1 MAVHPTTGQSPWGR
15 KAGYLVAVILNT
27 AVLFLVNVRPGWREV
42 PFLTDSLAGILWL
55 IKLSALSNALINAV
69 YLWRDPAWFKSVAQ
83 IGVSVLG
90 LTAAIAMLQV
100 FPFDFSAYSFNWA
113 VVTRVLLWLAVF
125 GSVVAIVTELAHLTK
140 GGVSAADRSH
150 SLPRR

>member
-1 MAVHPTTGQSPWGR
+1 MAVHPTNSQSRWGR
-15 KAGYLVAVILNT
+15 KAGYLVAVIVNT

-42 PFLTDSLAGILWL
+42 SFLTDSLQGILWL
-55 IKLSALSNALINAV
+55 INLSLVSNAVINGV

-83 IGVSVLG
+83 IGVSVIG
-90 LTAAIAMLQV
+90 LTAAVRMLQV

-113 VVTRVLLWLAVF
+113 GVTRVLLALAVF
-125 GSVVAIVTELAHLTK
+125 GSVVTIVTELAHLTK

-150 SLPRR
+150 SLPRP